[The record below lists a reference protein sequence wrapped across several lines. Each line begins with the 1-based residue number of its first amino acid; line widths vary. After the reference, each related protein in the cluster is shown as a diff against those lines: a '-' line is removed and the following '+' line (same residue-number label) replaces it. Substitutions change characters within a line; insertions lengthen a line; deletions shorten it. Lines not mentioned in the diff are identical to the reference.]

1 MPSAPARRA
10 RPPRGGYDDV
20 EIHRRMVGDEVRTRA
35 FRESIHA
42 TVRPGDAVLD
52 VGAGSAILSLFAA
65 QAGARRVY
73 AVERA
78 PGAAALA
85 RRVVAANG
93 FSGRVR
99 IIEDAAETAILP
111 EPVNVIVSE
120 WLGVIG
126 VDENMLPPVLV
137 ARDRWLKPGGVM
149 IPGAVAAHVAPVHH
163 PAAESGRRFLRPA
176 YGLDLRA
183 LAPPVPDEPV
193 WVPEGVSQDDLRAE
207 PQRVWVTDP
216 RRMPAP
222 QARRAFA
229 ARRVFVLR
237 GPVNA
242 LAAWFSAA
250 MPGAPCLTDGPG
262 APRTHWG
269 QYLFPIANGAVAGP
283 SDRLEVGFGCLPT
296 PWGGSHFMWASR
308 LNDGATEAHDTRRGP
323 GWPGRRPPARRP
335 AGVA

>member
-1 MPSAPARRA
+1 MPSAPARQP
-10 RPPRGGYDDV
+10 RPPRSGYDDV
-20 EIHRRMVGDEVRTRA
+20 EIHRLMVGDDVRTRA
-35 FRESIHA
+35 FRESILA

-99 IIEDAAETAILP
+99 VIEGAAETAILP
-111 EPVNVIVSE
+111 EPVDVIVSE
-120 WLGVIG
+120 WLGGIG

-137 ARDRWLKPGGVM
+137 ARDRWLRPGGVL

-163 PAAESGRRFLRPA
+163 PAAEAGRRFLRPA

-183 LAPPVPDEPV
+183 LAPPVPDEMV
-193 WVPEGVSQDDLRAE
+193 WVPEGVSEDDLRAE
-207 PQRVWVTDP
+207 PQRAWVTDP

-222 QARRAFA
+222 QARRPFA

-250 MPGAPCLTDGPG
+250 MPGAPCLTNGPG

-283 SDRLEVGFGCLPT
+283 SDRLDVGFHCLPT
-296 PWGGSHFMWASR
+296 PWGGSHYLWASR
-308 LNDGATEAHDTRRGP
+308 LNDGAPEVHDTRRGP
-323 GWPGRRPPARRP
+323 GAPGRRPPARRP